1 MKETKEHKHT
11 YKRCIKLYNCIKK
24 SINDIILKDQAD
36 FNSKMKNVIE

>member
-11 YKRCIKLYNCIKK
+11 YKSCIKLYNCIKK